1 MFWPGD
7 FFSSVYLTTYYTPRI
22 RIVRLL
28 AKNRAKTKEDYPRG
42 RSPADLSS
50 EYVRLLSAEKTIKPQ
65 PNWLEQGDSSIHIRR
80 YPKGGW
86 VWGTV
91 C

>member
-1 MFWPGD
+1 MFFP
-7 FFSSVYLTTYYTPRI
+7 SVYLTTYYTLRM

-28 AKNRAKTKEDYPRG
+28 AKNRAKTKEEYPRG
-42 RSPADLSS
+42 RSPVDLPS
-50 EYVRLLSAEKTIKPQ
+50 EYVRLLSAEKTIKSH
-65 PNWLEQGDSSIHIRR
+65 PNWLKQQGDSLIHIRR
-80 YPKGGW
+80 YPEGGW

>member
-1 MFWPGD
+1 MFFP
-7 FFSSVYLTTYYTPRI
+7 SVYLTTYYTPRM

-28 AKNRAKTKEDYPRG
+28 AKNRAKIKEEYPRG
-42 RSPADLSS
+42 RSPVGLPS
-50 EYVRLLSAEKTIKPQ
+50 EYVRLLAAEKTIKPQ
-65 PNWLEQGDSSIHIRR
+65 PNWLEQQGDSLIYIRR
-80 YPKGGW
+80 YPEGGW